1 MYNVCICMYV
11 TLLSLL
17 GSIIDHTLCIGVSIV
32 CIVLQLHN
40 GYGV

>member
-1 MYNVCICMYV
+1 MYVYMYV

-17 GSIIDHTLCIGVSIV
+17 GSTIDHTLCIGVSIV

-40 GYGV
+40 RYRV